1 MFSTI
6 QIIILVVLTLLLFI
20 LGPYLIILRE
30 KKLNQNRIK
39 KISPKVKI
47 ISHLFIGIIVISF
60 NALLMHFN
68 NKLEVKKESQPV
80 PTPQIETKYEYYYK
94 RGEYGT
100 KYKLTEKDKP
110 YFNEQEKKWM
120 LYNVGEISEPLI
132 EKTYKFFG
140 FNGFDQC
147 QHKDKIPKDLA
158 PFIREPFNNWYYTN
172 NMPPYKGHG
181 GSEVDYFSNSQFS
194 IDTLNGRHRGPVF
207 SVFNNSFVETIDKT
221 IKMDYTGPKYL
232 LEEDKDFYVNEVKCP
247 LQQNKRW
254 EEKTTTYYLHFN
266 PKKQYITL
274 YTEKLNIKK

>member
-60 NALLMHFN
+60 NAFLMHVN
-68 NKLEVKKESQPV
+68 NKLEVKKESKPV
-80 PTPQIETKYEYYYK
+80 PTPQIEIKTEYYYK
-94 RGEYGT
+94 KGETYGT
-100 KYKLTEKDKP
+100 KYKLTEQDKP
-110 YFNEQEKKWM
+110 YFNEQGKWM

-147 QHKDKIPKDLA
+147 QYKDKIPKDLA
-158 PFIREPFNNWYYTN
+158 PFIREPFNN
-172 NMPPYKGHG
+172 
-181 GSEVDYFSNSQFS
+181 
-194 IDTLNGRHRGPVF
+194 
-207 SVFNNSFVETIDKT
+207 
-221 IKMDYTGPKYL
+221 
-232 LEEDKDFYVNEVKCP
+232 
-247 LQQNKRW
+247 
-254 EEKTTTYYLHFN
+254 
-266 PKKQYITL
+266 
-274 YTEKLNIKK
+274 

>member
-30 KKLNQNRIK
+30 KKLNQNQIK
-39 KISPKVKI
+39 KTIPKGKI
-47 ISHLFIGIIVISF
+47 ISYLFIGIIVISF

-94 RGEYGT
+94 RGEYDT

-110 YFNEQEKKWM
+110 FLNENGKWM
-120 LYNVGEISEPLI
+120 LNNIGEISEPLI

-158 PFIREPFNNWYYTN
+158 PFIKEPFNNWYYTN

-181 GSEVDYFSNSQFS
+181 GSEVDYFSGSQFS
-194 IDTLNGRHRGPVF
+194 IDTLSNNYRGPVF
-207 SVFNNSFVETIDKT
+207 SVFNDSFVETMDKT
-221 IKMDYTGPKYL
+221 IKMNYTGPKYL

-254 EEKTTTYYLHFN
+254 EEGRTSYLL
-266 PKKQYITL
+266 PSL
-274 YTEKLNIKK
+274 